1 MEDLTTQPN
10 LLSNAPS
17 TEVAQTNGVEEEPQT
32 GLQANVPPPSY
43 KNMYGPS
50 YENMYG
56 ASKYLGLDD
65 LKDNFVKDDNYVFES
80 EKLNIYL
87 DYWLGTLFVNL
98 FLSEPST
105 SLDANNKTITS
116 FVNYLLDKFYFPHV
130 QPNPEAN
137 SNRKLVIDSFNKNFF
152 NKISNKQMFDSML
165 SKLHISRST
174 TISPEEKNNLIEFIC
189 NNLLK
194 SQLVRTFCLDCIIDQ
209 RSRTQKMRGMSKNAT
224 NNSKLNYFK
233 FINKIKMFYFPYLN
247 VLYEKDEADN
257 FMERTEIP
265 EGLNLLAFNELNTN
279 LISSQA
285 SGIVNNFASNY
296 LSSSQKVEHRTDE
309 LRGLSKTAANQ
320 GKRGARKVGKAIGKG
335 AQIGADTV
343 GAVAMMPLVGTA
355 GFQSIGSRPTRG
367 GGNDASNRDE
377 GI

>member
-1 MEDLTTQPN
+1 MEDLSEQPTAQPN
-10 LLSNAPS
+10 LLS
-17 TEVAQTNGVEEEPQT
+17 TKVAQANGVEQQQQT
-32 GLQANVPPPSY
+32 GLETNMMPPSY
-43 KNMYGPS
+43 DNVFGKSEYS
-50 YENMYG
+50 
-56 ASKYLGLDD
+56 GLDE
-65 LKDNFVKDDNYVFES
+65 LKDNFVKDENYVFES

-98 FLSEPST
+98 FLAPAT
-105 SLDANNKTITS
+105 PSLDVTNETIKS
-116 FVNYLLDKFYFPHV
+116 FVNYLLDNFYFPHV

-137 SNRKLVIDSFNKNFF
+137 PEANSKRKLVIDSFNKNFF

-174 TISPEEKNNLIEFIC
+174 TIGDTEKKNLIDFIC

-224 NNSKLNYFK
+224 NSSKLNYFK

-247 VLYEKDEADN
+247 VLYDKDGDGN
-257 FMERTEIP
+257 FMERTELG
-265 EGLNLLAFNELNTN
+265 EDSNLLTFNELNTQ
-279 LISSQA
+279 LISLEA

-309 LRGLSKTAANQ
+309 LRGLSKTAAN
-320 GKRGARKVGKAIGKG
+320 
-335 AQIGADTV
+335 
-343 GAVAMMPLVGTA
+343 
-355 GFQSIGSRPTRG
+355 
-367 GGNDASNRDE
+367 
-377 GI
+377 